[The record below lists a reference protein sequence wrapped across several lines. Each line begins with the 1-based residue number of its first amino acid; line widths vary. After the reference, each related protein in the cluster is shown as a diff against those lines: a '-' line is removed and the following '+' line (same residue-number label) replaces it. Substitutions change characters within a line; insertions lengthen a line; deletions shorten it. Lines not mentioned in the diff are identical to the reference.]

1 VLLPH
6 QRWKLARGAKDKERA
21 MSEKLN
27 TAVAVIGIDIGKN
40 SFHVVG
46 HDQRGAIVL
55 RQKWSRGQMA
65 ARFANMPPCLIG
77 MEACVGAHHLSRRLK
92 ALGHDARL
100 MPAKYVRP
108 YSKGQKNDF
117 RDAEAIAEAVQR
129 PTMKFVATK
138 TADQLDLQALHR
150 VRERLVSQRTGII
163 NQIRA
168 FLLERGI
175 AVRQGQRFLR
185 AELPRLLA
193 SPLDV
198 LSPRMV
204 RVIENLA
211 ADWRRLDERIEGLSV
226 EIDVVARADS
236 GCGRLMSVPGIG
248 PIISSAMVAAIGAGD
263 AFTKGRDFAAWLGLV
278 PRQMSTG
285 DRTILG
291 KISKRGNRYLRVL
304 FVQAAWVVL
313 VKVKNWERYGLK
325 SWIEAAKRR
334 LHHNVLAIAL
344 ANKLARIAWA
354 VLAKGRDFEMTRT
367 DHAGVRPT

>member
-1 VLLPH
+1 
-6 QRWKLARGAKDKERA
+6 
-21 MSEKLN
+21 MSQQN
-27 TAVAVIGIDIGKN
+27 TGVAVVGIDIGKN
-40 SFHVVG
+40 SFHIVG
-46 HDQRGAIVL
+46 QDGRGEIVL
-55 RQKWSRGQMA
+55 RQKWSRSQVE
-65 ARFANMPPCLIG
+65 ARFANMSPCLIG
-77 MEACVGAHHLSRRLK
+77 MEACVGAHHLSRRLR

-168 FLLERGI
+168 FLLERSI
-175 AVRQGQRFLR
+175 AVRQGIRSLR
-185 AELPRLLA
+185 AELPRILA
-193 SPLDV
+193 MPPDV

-204 RVIENLA
+204 RIVQDLA
-211 ADWRRLDERIEGLSV
+211 CDWRRLDERVEGLSN
-226 EIDVVARADS
+226 EIETIARQDA
-236 GCGRLMSVPGIG
+236 GCERLRSVPGIG
-248 PIISSAMVAAIGAGD
+248 PIISSAIVAAIGAGD
-263 AFTKGRDFAAWLGLV
+263 VFTKGRDFAAWLGLV
-278 PRQMSTG
+278 PKQISTG

-291 KISKRGNRYLRVL
+291 KVSRRGNRYLRVL

-313 VKVKNWERYGLK
+313 IKPKIWERHGLK
-325 SWIEAAKRR
+325 PWLEAARKR

-344 ANKLARIAWA
+344 ANKLARIAWS
-354 VLAKGRDFEMTRT
+354 VLARGRAFEVKKINQ
-367 DHAGVRPT
+367 AAPQPT

>member
-1 VLLPH
+1 
-6 QRWKLARGAKDKERA
+6 
-21 MSEKLN
+21 MSQTPN
-27 TAVAVIGIDIGKN
+27 AVTTVIGIDIGKN
-40 SFHVVG
+40 SFHIVG
-46 HDQRGAIVL
+46 HDERGAIVL
-55 RQKWSRGQMA
+55 RQKWSRGQVE

-77 MEACVGAHHLSRRLK
+77 MEACVGAHHLSRKLK

-150 VRERLVSQRTGII
+150 VRERLVSQRTGIV

-185 AELPRLLA
+185 AELPNILA
-193 SPLDV
+193 TPPDV

-204 RVIENLA
+204 RVIEGLA
-211 ADWRRLDERIEGLSV
+211 GDWRRLDEWINGLSS
-226 EIDVVARADS
+226 EIETVARQDA
-236 GCGRLMSVPGIG
+236 GCERLMSVPGIG
-248 PIISSAMVAAIGAGD
+248 PIISSAMVAAIGTGD

-278 PRQMSTG
+278 PKQMSAG

-291 KISKRGNRYLRVL
+291 RISKRGNRYLRVL

-313 VKVKNWERYGLK
+313 IKPKIWERHGLK
-325 SWIEAAKRR
+325 PWIEAAKKR

-344 ANKLARIAWA
+344 ANKLARIAWS
-354 VLAKGRDFEMTRT
+354 VLARGRAFE
-367 DHAGVRPT
+367 VRKMDEAANESA